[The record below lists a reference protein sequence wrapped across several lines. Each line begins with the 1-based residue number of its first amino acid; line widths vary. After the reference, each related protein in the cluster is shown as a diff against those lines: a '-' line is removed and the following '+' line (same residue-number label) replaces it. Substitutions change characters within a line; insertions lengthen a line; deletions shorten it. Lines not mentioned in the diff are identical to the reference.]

1 MVHEDALAIANTW
14 SFWDRPIP
22 DSVNRRV
29 STPAELRESIALV
42 IQGVRRC
49 GKSTL
54 MRQLVGR
61 YKLNPKHCLFVNL
74 EDPRLSNA
82 LTHETLDALVTAFRA
97 RHSRVK
103 RLVFF
108 LDEIQA
114 VTGWERWLRS
124 QLDRPAGH
132 VFVVSG
138 SNATL
143 LSGELGSV
151 LTGRHL
157 TIELY
162 PFDLQEVRSVK
173 PKTSIED
180 YLRDG
185 GFPEPLL
192 LQDGDGLR
200 RQYFHDIVER
210 DIRERLA
217 ARSSKPIRQ
226 VVQLAYEAAGSELSL
241 RRVAAAIGLATDTAG
256 AYLDACEAAYL
267 LFQVPYF
274 AASERKRAGRNRK
287 VYPIDTGMRRVVVT
301 PGSADRGKSLECATQ
316 LLLRRRFGEVSYW
329 RGDGGEVDF
338 VVQEGRRIIP
348 VQVTWDEPQ
357 PRHERALAS
366 FYEQF
371 PHADEAWWV
380 TADTFAELD
389 AR

>member
-22 DSVNRRV
+22 DSVPRRV

-82 LTHETLDALVTAFRA
+82 LTYETLDALVTAFRA

-124 QLDRPAGH
+124 QLDCPAGH

-162 PFDLQEVRSVK
+162 PFDLQEVRAVK
-173 PKTSIED
+173 PRAATPCKVAFALTRFGLSFRGAS
-180 YLRDG
+180 LA
-185 GFPEPLL
+185 GF
-192 LQDGDGLR
+192 
-200 RQYFHDIVER
+200 
-210 DIRERLA
+210 
-217 ARSSKPIRQ
+217 
-226 VVQLAYEAAGSELSL
+226 
-241 RRVAAAIGLATDTAG
+241 
-256 AYLDACEAAYL
+256 LDANVHE
-267 LFQVPYF
+267 
-274 AASERKRAGRNRK
+274 
-287 VYPIDTGMRRVVVT
+287 
-301 PGSADRGKSLECATQ
+301 
-316 LLLRRRFGEVSYW
+316 LRT
-329 RGDGGEVDF
+329 
-338 VVQEGRRIIP
+338 I
-348 VQVTWDEPQ
+348 
-357 PRHERALAS
+357 
-366 FYEQF
+366 
-371 PHADEAWWV
+371 
-380 TADTFAELD
+380 
-389 AR
+389 